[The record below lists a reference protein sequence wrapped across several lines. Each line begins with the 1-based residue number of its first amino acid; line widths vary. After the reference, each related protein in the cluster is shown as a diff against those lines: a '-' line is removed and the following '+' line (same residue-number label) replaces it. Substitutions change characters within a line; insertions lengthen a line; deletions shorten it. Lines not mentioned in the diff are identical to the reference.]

1 MNQNNKW
8 VFIIN
13 PVAGNG
19 FAPVL
24 VDKIKEMI
32 SRYEL
37 EADLV
42 FTTKRGHAT
51 ELSEKYAG
59 EKYKYI
65 IGVGGDGTFN
75 EIASPLVNN
84 KDVITGLIPG
94 GTGNDFIQITGFP
107 GRFEE
112 SDWEMFFRKNTIP
125 MDVGHCNGKI
135 FLNGMGL
142 GFDAQVAAE
151 NYTEPGEV
159 KRGGKNKY
167 IWQILKTLLFFR
179 EKKMI
184 VISDGNRT
192 ETDCFINTIAIGRR
206 FAGGFFL
213 TPKAVANDGLLDICS
228 IKRLSLPQ
236 RLKILLMVPKGTHI
250 NDKKVNYFQTDK
262 LTLEFPS
269 EVPYHVDGELY
280 FSRHFE
286 VGIMPSSLNII
297 YNPAGNH
304 YFNAEEVIT

>member
-1 MNQNNKW
+1 MKEDNKW

-19 FAPVL
+19 FAVSL
-24 VDKIKEMI
+24 IDKLKEMI
-32 SRYEL
+32 QRYNIQ
-37 EADLV
+37 ADLV
-42 FTTKRGHAT
+42 YTAKKGHASQ
-51 ELSEKYAG
+51 LSKQFADKG
-59 EKYKYI
+59 YKYI

-75 EIASPLVNN
+75 EIAIPLINN
-84 KDVITGLIPG
+84 KDIISGLIPG

-112 SDWEMFFRKNTIP
+112 KDWEMFFRQNVIP
-125 MDVGHCNGKI
+125 MDAGFCNSKI

-167 IWQILKTLLFFR
+167 IWHILKTLLFFR

-184 VISDGNRT
+184 VVSDGKKS
-192 ETDCFINTIAIGRR
+192 ETDCFINTVAIGRR

-213 TPKAVANDGLLDICS
+213 TPKAIANDGLLDVCS
-228 IKRLSLPQ
+228 VKRLSLPQ

-250 NDKKVNYFQTDK
+250 HDKKVNYYQTEK
-262 LTLEFPS
+262 LSLEFPF

-280 FSRHFE
+280 FSQNFE
-286 VGIMPSSLNII
+286 IGVLPGALNII
-297 YNPAGNH
+297 YNPEGNH
-304 YFNAEEVIT
+304 FFKK